1 MLKSFLP
8 FDHICWILNLS
19 VQSSCVFLEVDA
31 LKYVLER
38 WGDMMSTFHYWISQ
52 VIIDFANQRIH
63 LHNSYWVITK
73 YIHILTLWGTALHYT
88 PSWLYHMSIWII
100 VICCCS
106 KGCSR
111 CRQEWRFFIILAEG
125 SWWLVLPSEF
135 PNSVFPMNCTAEG
148 EEK

>member
-8 FDHICWILNLS
+8 CDHICQIIHLS
-19 VQSSCVFLEVDA
+19 AQSSCVFLEVDA

-38 WGDMMSTFHYWISQ
+38 WGDAMSAFFYIILQ
-52 VIIDFANQRIH
+52 VIILRIH

-73 YIHILTLWGTALHYT
+73 YTHILTLWGMALHYT
-88 PSWLYHMSIWII
+88 PSWLYYMSIWII

-125 SWWLVLPSEF
+125 SWWLVLPSEL
-135 PNSVFPMNCTAEG
+135 PNSVSPMNCTTEG
-148 EEK
+148 GEK